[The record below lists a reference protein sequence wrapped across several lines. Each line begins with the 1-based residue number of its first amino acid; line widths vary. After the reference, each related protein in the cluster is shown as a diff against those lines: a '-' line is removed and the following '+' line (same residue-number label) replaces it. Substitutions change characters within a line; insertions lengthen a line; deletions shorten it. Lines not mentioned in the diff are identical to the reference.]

1 MKNEKTMSILTVT
14 IWVAQLLAEALTF
27 GIIWRLDMLPG
38 KYLLVAA
45 LLFVLMCGARPKELS
60 DN

>member
-1 MKNEKTMSILTVT
+1 MKNEKTMSILTIA
-14 IWVAQLLAEALTF
+14 IWVVQLLAEALTF

-45 LLFVLMCGARPKELS
+45 ALFALEAKLEAP
-60 DN
+60 